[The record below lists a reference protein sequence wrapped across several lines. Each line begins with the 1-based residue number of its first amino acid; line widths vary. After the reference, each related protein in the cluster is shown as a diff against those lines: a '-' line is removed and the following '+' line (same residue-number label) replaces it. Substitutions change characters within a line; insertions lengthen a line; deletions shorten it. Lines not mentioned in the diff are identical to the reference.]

1 MLTVDVFAGYAICG
15 AGSLVG
21 ACVMMMAKP
30 ANAHMAR
37 ALKMCIGAFVVIG
50 TGLFQFVAFAQRPP
64 TWSILWGAE
73 SAAIG
78 TALFGWGFV
87 QFGGRR
93 INPVVMRSVLMI
105 VAVSIA
111 LAQAVSDRWL
121 SITMQLC
128 CFLVPVGILIFGF
141 ENVRRPGYLAQRAMF
156 FSLALY
162 AIGWLALLAAAL
174 GASGEPPV
182 HLLYV
187 GEPLL
192 SMYSIFFGVVPI
204 LMASLVLNHVN
215 EELTRMLSI
224 KAVTDELTGVVT
236 RRGLYE
242 NAPNIR
248 DLAEREHF
256 TTAVILLDIDHFK
269 NINDSHGHAA
279 GDTVLQQAA
288 RVMEQALRKG
298 SLLARFGGEEF
309 VAVLSVPDLPAA
321 RRAAERLRH
330 AVECQPLQLGGKRL
344 PVNVN
349 VTVSAGLAIWGR
361 DEDLGVA
368 LARADVAL
376 YRAKACGRNR
386 VECDLAA
393 A

>member
-1 MLTVDVFAGYAICG
+1 MLIVDVFAGYAICG

-30 ANAHMAR
+30 ANPHMAR
-37 ALKMCIGAFVVIG
+37 ALKMCIGAFIVIG
-50 TGLFQFVAFAQRPP
+50 TGLFQFVAFKDGPP
-64 TWSILWGAE
+64 PWSILWAAE

-93 INPVVMRSVLMI
+93 INPLFMQCVLLL
-105 VAVSIA
+105 VAVA
-111 LAQAVSDRWL
+111 MMLAQSVSDRAL
-121 SITMQLC
+121 AITMELC
-128 CFLVPVGILIFGF
+128 CFLVGVGILVFGF
-141 ENVRRPGYLAQRAMF
+141 ENVRRPGYLAQKAVF
-156 FSLALY
+156 TSLAMY
-162 AIGWLALLAAAL
+162 TVSWLATLAVAL
-174 GASGEPPV
+174 QASGEPPA

-187 GEPLL
+187 TEPML
-192 SMYSIFFGVVPI
+192 SMYSIFYGVVPI

-224 KAVTDELTGVVT
+224 KAVTDELTGVST

-242 NAPNIR
+242 NAPSIR
-248 DLAEREHF
+248 ELAERECAI
-256 TTAVILLDIDHFK
+256 TAVILLDIDHFK
-269 NINDSHGHAA
+269 KINDSHGHAA
-279 GDTVLQQAA
+279 GDNVLQQAA
-288 RVMEQALRKG
+288 RIMEFALRKG
-298 SLLARFGGEEF
+298 SLLARYGGEEF

-321 RRAAERLRH
+321 RRAAERLRQ
-330 AVECQPLQLGGKRL
+330 AVEFQPLQLGTKRL
-344 PVNVN
+344 SIS

-361 DEDLGVA
+361 EEDLAVA
-368 LARADVAL
+368 LARADAAL

>member
-1 MLTVDVFAGYAICG
+1 MLTVDLFAGYAICG

-30 ANAHMAR
+30 VGPHMTR
-37 ALKMCIGAFVVIG
+37 ALRMCIGAFVVIG
-50 TGLFQFVAFAQRPP
+50 TGLFQFVAFQGRPP
-64 TWSILWGAE
+64 PASILWGAE

-93 INPVVMRSVLMI
+93 INPVVMWPVLLG

-111 LAQAVSDRWL
+111 MAQAVSDRWL

-128 CFLVPVGILIFGF
+128 CFIVPVCILVFGL
-141 ENVRRPGYLAQRAMF
+141 ESVRRPGYLAQKAMF
-156 FSLALY
+156 FSLVLY
-162 AIGWLALLAAAL
+162 AIGWLTALAVALA
-174 GASGEPPV
+174 ASGEPPA
-182 HLLYV
+182 HLLYMP
-187 GEPLL
+187 EPLL

-224 KAVTDELTGVVT
+224 KAVTDELTGVIT

-242 NAPNIR
+242 NAPTIR
-248 DLAEREHF
+248 DLGQREGAI
-256 TTAVILLDIDHFK
+256 TAVILLDIDHFK
-269 NINDSHGHAA
+269 KINDSHGHAS
-279 GDTVLQQAA
+279 GDSVLQQAA
-288 RVMEQALRKG
+288 RIMEHALRKG
-298 SLLARFGGEEF
+298 SLLARYGGEEF
-309 VAVLSVPDLPAA
+309 VAVLSVPDLPTA

-330 AVECQPLQLGGKRL
+330 AVESQPLHVGGKRL
-344 PVNVN
+344 SIS

-361 DEDLGVA
+361 EEDLAVA
-368 LARADVAL
+368 LARADAAL